1 MSIKDKI
8 DDALLNFRYNTGK
21 YPKRVVLS
29 PRALGNFVYELG
41 EYTLG
46 QVTDPPGR
54 CPHCGKSLLTYMGMS
69 VEAMTDKDVFV
80 E

>member
-8 DDALLNFRYNTGK
+8 DDALVNFRYNTGK

-29 PRALGNFVYELG
+29 PKAIGNLMYEL
-41 EYTLG
+41 EDYMSSRI
-46 QVTDPPGR
+46 PSR
-54 CPHCGKSLLTYMGMS
+54 CPHCRKSLLTYMGMS